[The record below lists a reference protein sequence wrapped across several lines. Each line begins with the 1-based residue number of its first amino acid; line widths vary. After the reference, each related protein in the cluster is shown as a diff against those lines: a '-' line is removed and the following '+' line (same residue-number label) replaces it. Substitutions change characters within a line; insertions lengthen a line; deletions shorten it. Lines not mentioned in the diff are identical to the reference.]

1 MEYPPDSE
9 VVLCAKCED
18 NPDDI
23 LILTCEHN
31 LCLICAAKN
40 LIAQEQKQ
48 KNSFSVSSRILDSE
62 CLDCGV

>member
-40 LIAQEQKQ
+40 LIA
-48 KNSFSVSSRILDSE
+48 
-62 CLDCGV
+62 